1 MNKCMKMK
9 SELVKLQKESVWGF
23 VFNLNRALVNE
34 DAIRSPNV
42 NLMKTSN
49 YSLLGF
55 PINNINF

>member
-1 MNKCMKMK
+1 MK